1 MNKTVSI
8 NLGGFSFHIDEDAY
22 QKLSRYFD
30 AIKRS
35 LSPDGRDEIMNDIE
49 SRVAELLSE
58 KLSNDKQ
65 VIALTEI
72 DQVIAVMGQPED
84 YRIEDETTQTTY
96 SYSSTTRS
104 KKLYRDKD
112 KGMLG
117 GVAAGFGHYLGFD
130 PLWIRIFLVILTLA
144 GFGTGIVAYLIF
156 WILVPEAKTTSEKLE
171 MTGEP
176 ITISNIEKKV
186 KEGIGE
192 ISDKL
197 NNLDH
202 QRIADGARDGAK
214 KVASSIEDVF
224 MTIFKAIAKVIG
236 AFIVVFSAA
245 SLIGVIVTSI
255 MLIFSST
262 MTDAPWFNYINAG
275 NYTDTPLWLIGI
287 LMIFSIGIPFFF
299 FFLLGLKLLVTN
311 LKSIGNY
318 AKFTLLAVWII
329 SVIAFIYIGIRQAT
343 EIGFEG
349 KVVKKEQ
356 LAIQST
362 DTLNI
367 KFRFNDYFSKTADGG
382 TDYRFTQDSLQN
394 EVIYSNNIE
403 LHILKTT
410 DAPYIQIERT
420 AEGKSLADARKR
432 AEKIRYNFE
441 IQGNTLILDN
451 YLLTEIENKFR
462 NQEVKIFLYL
472 PEGAIIHPDENT
484 SEYLNNHYS
493 NYHFYSDSNDS
504 YYKLEKDELKCLNCP
519 EEDEEVTEEWS
530 DDEIHIEVPGEPGA
544 PGEPGEPG
552 EPGKTT
558 TVTVNKNGVQIKES
572 QKTVQKEV
580 QGVEVKGDKVII
592 TTK

>member
-8 NLGGFSFHIDEDAY
+8 NLGGFPFNIDEDAF

-35 LSPDGRDEIMNDIE
+35 LSPDGRDEIMSDIE

-58 KLSNDKQ
+58 KLTSDKQ
-65 VIALTEI
+65 VIGLTEI
-72 DQVIAVMGQPED
+72 DAVIAVMGQPED
-84 YRIEDETTQTTY
+84 YRIEDETTQTSYTTY
-96 SYSSTTRS
+96 NPTGT
-104 KKLYRDKD
+104 KKLYRDKE

-117 GVAAGFGHYLGFD
+117 GVLAGLGHYLGVD
-130 PLWIRIFLVILTLA
+130 PLWLRIIMVILA
-144 GFGTGIVAYLIF
+144 FSWGIGFIPYIIL

-171 MTGEP
+171 MTGQP

-186 KEGIGE
+186 KEGFGE
-192 ISDKL
+192 ISDKI

-202 QRIADGARDGAK
+202 QKIADGAKDGAQ

-224 MTIFKAIAKVIG
+224 MTIFKVIAKVIG
-236 AFIVVFSAA
+236 AFIVVVSAS
-245 SLIGVIVTSI
+245 SLIGILIASI

-262 MTDAPWFNYINAG
+262 MTDAPWFNYVNAG
-275 NYTDTPLWLIGI
+275 NYTDIPMWLLGI
-287 LMIFSIGIPFFF
+287 LCFFAIGIPFFF

-329 SVIAFIYIGIRQAT
+329 SVISMIYFGVRQAT
-343 EIGFEG
+343 EIGYDG

-367 KFRFNDYFSKTADGG
+367 KFRFNDYFSKSADGG
-382 TDYRFTQDSLQN
+382 TDYSFTQDSTQN

-403 LHILKTT
+403 LHLLKTT
-410 DAPYIQIERT
+410 EAPYIQIERT

-462 NQEVKIFLYL
+462 NQKVKIFLYL
-472 PEGAIIHPDENT
+472 QEGTIIHPDENT
-484 SEYLNNHYS
+484 SRYSEGHYS
-493 NYHFYSDSNDS
+493 NYYFSYDDDNEMH
-504 YYKLEKDELKCLNCP
+504 YYKMDKEELKCLNCP
-519 EEDEEVTEEWS
+519 EEDES
-530 DDEIHIEVPGEPGA
+530 DESNEGGIHIEVPSDPE
-544 PGEPGEPG
+544 EPGE
-552 EPGKTT
+552 TT
-558 TVTVNKNGVQIKES
+558 TVTVDEHGLRIKES
-572 QKTVQKEV
+572 KKTINKEV
-580 QGVEVKGDKVII
+580 EGVEVKGDKVII

>member
-58 KLSNDKQ
+58 KLSNEKQ
-65 VIALTEI
+65 VIALSEI

-96 SYSSTTRS
+96 TTYNPTGS
-104 KKLYRDKD
+104 KKLYRDKE

-117 GVAAGFGHYLGFD
+117 GVLAGLGHYFGVD
-130 PLWIRIFLVILTLA
+130 PLWLRIIMVILVFSWGI
-144 GFGTGIVAYLIF
+144 GFIPYIIL

-171 MTGEP
+171 MTGQP

-186 KEGIGE
+186 KEGFGE
-192 ISDKL
+192 ISDTI
-197 NNLDH
+197 NNIDH
-202 QRIADGARDGAK
+202 KKIADGAKDGAQ

-224 MTIFKAIAKVIG
+224 MTIFKAIGKVIG
-236 AFIVVFSAA
+236 AFIVIFSAMSLIGIIVASLMMLFSAA
-245 SLIGVIVTSI
+245 LPTLPWAHEINGGN
-255 MLIFSST
+255 FSE
-262 MTDAPWFNYINAG
+262 I
-275 NYTDTPLWLIGI
+275 PLWLIGT
-287 LMIFSIGIPFFF
+287 LMLFTIGIPLFFL
-299 FFLLGLKLLVTN
+299 FLLGLKILMPN
-311 LKSIGNY
+311 LKSIGSFG
-318 AKFTLLAVWII
+318 KLTLLGLWII
-329 SVIAFIYIGIRQAT
+329 AVISSIYFGVRQAT
-343 EIGFEG
+343 ETGYDG

-356 LAIQST
+356 LLINPS

-367 KFRFNDYFSKTADGG
+367 KFRFNDYFSKTADGK
-382 TDYRFTQDSLQN
+382 TDFHFTQDSTQN

-410 DAPYIQIERT
+410 EAPYIQIERT
-420 AEGKSLADARKR
+420 AEGKSLSEARKR

-451 YLLTEIENKFR
+451 YLLTEIENKYR
-462 NQEVKIFLYL
+462 NQEVQIFLYL
-472 PEGAIIHPDENT
+472 PEGTIIHPDGNT

-493 NYHFYSDSNDS
+493 NYNFYTDSDQN
-504 YYKLEKDELKCLNCP
+504 YYKVEKDELKCLNCP
-519 EEDEEVTEEWS
+519 ADDEDFYEEEVDSTGS
-530 DDEIHIEVPGEPGA
+530 
-544 PGEPGEPG
+544 
-552 EPGKTT
+552 KTT
-558 TVTVNKNGVQIKES
+558 TVTINENGLQIKEREKVTN
-572 QKTVQKEV
+572 KTVE
-580 QGVEVKGDKVII
+580 GVEVREDKVII
-592 TTK
+592 TTKN